1 MTQEEKFSQIE
12 ALIARHFHVE
22 YSDMPDTNV
31 FEYTFSSDDS
41 DDYHSWKN
49 YFTFNIG
56 FDDNDQT
63 KGTLFVY
70 ESEMVHD
77 GFSYSYGS
85 IDGFQEENY
94 IEPKWDTEEAFT
106 FSSFEELLELVDEQL
121 DERRY

>member
-12 ALIARHFHVE
+12 ELITRHFHIE
-22 YSDMPDTNV
+22 CSDIPDTNV
-31 FEYTFSSDDS
+31 FEYTFSNDDS
-41 DDYHSWKN
+41 NDYHSWKN
-49 YFTFNIG
+49 YFTFSIG

-63 KGTLFVY
+63 KGTLLVY

-94 IEPKWDTEEAFT
+94 IEPKWDTEEAFN
-106 FSSFEELLELVDEQL
+106 FSSFEELLNLAEESLNDC
-121 DERRY
+121 RY